1 MPLNISNGQIV
12 WIYESVMVGLGMF
25 RLSFFINIFK
35 KSGSEKIPVDQI
47 KGINE
52 STFLGR
58 KDIL

>member
-1 MPLNISNGQIV
+1 MKGLWLV
-12 WIYESVMVGLGMF
+12 LGMISVVI
-25 RLSFFINIFK
+25 LHKYIFK

-47 KGINE
+47 KGNE